1 MLNQINWRFD
11 MNRSNRRSAFTLIEL
26 LVVIAIIA
34 ILAAILFPVFA
45 QAKESAKASASLS
58 NVKQIGTATQI
69 YMADYDDVMPY
80 SWYRLGDAGT
90 GTFWTLMEMVDP
102 YAKNKDIWLSPTG
115 STSVADYS
123 TACGT
128 GAPNNPTVVSHYIWP
143 SFFTWIR
150 WGFPGAGPLGDN
162 GIVGFGFPANPFPG
176 QGGNAGLCGLLPAV
190 QECRGLQQVEQPAD
204 VTWLIGGYYIAYK
217 PLTGPATALK
227 FGSACS
233 EGFGAPASWLKAS
246 PINRKMNY
254 HREGFNAGY
263 GDSHAKWV
271 SAKAYYFDKSAG
283 SNPAVLPVNK
293 YQQVALQ

>member
-1 MLNQINWRFD
+1 MF
-11 MNRSNRRSAFTLIEL
+11 NRSNRRSAFTLIEL

-69 YMADYDDVMPY
+69 YMGDYDDVMPY
-80 SWYRLGDAGT
+80 SWFRAGDAGT

-102 YAKNKDIWLSPTG
+102 YAKNKDIWISPTG
-115 STSVADYS
+115 SKSRGDFTTGCAPD
-123 TACGT
+123 
-128 GAPNNPTVVSHYIWP
+128 GAPNFPTVVSHYVWP

-150 WGFPGAGPLGDN
+150 WGGVNGPLGDN
-162 GIVGFGFPANPFPG
+162 GTVGFGFPTNPFPG
-176 QGGNAGLCGLLPAV
+176 QTGNAAFCGTDTT

-204 VTWLIGGYYIAYK
+204 VTWLIGGYYVAYK
-217 PLTGPATALK
+217 PLTGAASQLK
-227 FGSACS
+227 FGSACT
-233 EGFGAPASWLKAS
+233 EGFGAPASWLKSS
-246 PINRKMNY
+246 PVNKKLNY
-254 HREGFNAGY
+254 HREGFNAGF

-271 SAKAYYFDKSAG
+271 GAKAYYFDKSAG